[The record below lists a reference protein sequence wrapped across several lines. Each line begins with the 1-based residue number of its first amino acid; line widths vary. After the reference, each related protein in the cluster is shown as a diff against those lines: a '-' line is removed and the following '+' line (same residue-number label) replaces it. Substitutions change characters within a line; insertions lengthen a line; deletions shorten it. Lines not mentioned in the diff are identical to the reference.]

1 MKRICGLR
9 RDLLAVNVVGTLALV
24 AVMAAMAGAQVVQD
38 DSLVVKTGDGLV
50 RGVARNRG
58 GAEFLG
64 IPFAQ
69 PPVGELR
76 WHEPL
81 PAKAWDGVR
90 DAKGYSAPC
99 AQPDLGS
106 WNRHDAE
113 TGKED
118 CLYLN
123 VVTPAWPA
131 KAPLPV
137 MFWIHGGANEGGTA
151 MSPLYTGG
159 TLPNHGV
166 VLVSVNYRLGV
177 FGFLAHPEL
186 TGESAHHA
194 SGNYGLMDQIL
205 ALKWVI
211 ANIQRF
217 GGDPKNITVFG
228 QSAGA
233 IDTGLLMV
241 SPAKGL
247 FQKAI
252 QESGSAFTVPATPLA
267 EAEGDGKKFA
277 VAMGAPS
284 GVGQVAYLR
293 AIPAGELIKKW
304 TTHEPRPRFGPV
316 VDGWVLPKSP
326 AAMFAAGEES
336 AIPLL
341 FGTTTKEFESNA
353 SPELLRGMIA
363 TMAGNSAPEALKVY
377 GLADGGT
384 GTADPVYGTA
394 ADQIAA
400 DVTFRCPATAE
411 GRWHTAAHH
420 ATYQYEFD
428 HAVPGQPAAIHSS
441 DLGFVF
447 GFYPKTGNL
456 AGSYSDTDYK
466 VSDMVESYFTN
477 FAKSG
482 NPNGEGLPKWPE
494 FGSAMTYVKFTQS
507 GTVEEDVALR
517 NAQCHVY
524 EEVLQDKIRVDA
536 AKARALKSHQ

>member
-1 MKRICGLR
+1 MNDLCGLR
-9 RDLLAVNVVGTLALV
+9 RDLLAARIAGTLALLV
-24 AVMAAMAGAQVVQD
+24 AMVAASGAQVAQD
-38 DSLVVKTGDGLV
+38 DPLVVKTGDGLV
-50 RGVARNRG
+50 RGVARNGG

-64 IPFAQ
+64 IPFGQ

-76 WHEPL
+76 WREPL
-81 PAKAWDGVR
+81 PAKSWDGVR
-90 DAKGYSAPC
+90 DAMAYSAPC

-113 TGKED
+113 TGQED

-123 VVTPAWPA
+123 VVTPEWPA
-131 KAPLPV
+131 KKLLPV

-151 MSPLYTGG
+151 MSRLYTGG
-159 TLPNHGV
+159 KLPNHGV

-205 ALKWVI
+205 ALKWAI
-211 ANIQRF
+211 ANIERF

-241 SPAKGL
+241 SPAKEM

-252 QESGSAFTVPATPLA
+252 QESGAAFTAPVELLA
-267 EAEGDGKKFA
+267 DAEGDGKQFA
-277 VAMGAPS
+277 VSMGAPE
-284 GVGQVAYLR
+284 GAGQIAYLR
-293 AIPAGELIKKW
+293 GIPAGELIKKL
-304 TTHEPRPRFGPV
+304 TAHEPHQRFGPV
-316 VDGWVLPKSP
+316 VDGWVLTKRPTEL
-326 AAMFAAGEES
+326 FAAGEES
-336 AIPLL
+336 AIPVI
-341 FGTTTKEFESNA
+341 FGTTTKEFVSAA
-353 SPELLRGMIA
+353 SPDELRRRIA
-363 TMAGNSAPEALKVY
+363 ELAGGFAPEALKVY
-377 GLADGGT
+377 ELADGGT
-384 GTADPVYGTA
+384 GTVDPVYGTA

-420 ATYQYEFD
+420 AVYEYEFD

-456 AGSYSDTDYK
+456 AGRYADTDFK
-466 VSDMVESYFTN
+466 VSDTVETYFTN
-477 FAKSG
+477 FAKTG
-482 NPNGEGLPKWPE
+482 NPNGAGLPKWPE
-494 FGSAMTYVKFTQS
+494 FGATAAYVKFTQG
-507 GTVEEDVALR
+507 GTVEEAQDLR
-517 NAQCHVY
+517 GATCKVY
-524 EEVLQDKIRVDA
+524 REVIEAGMKRG
-536 AKARALKSHQ
+536 K

>member
-1 MKRICGLR
+1 MKMNYGSGWVRPWFVRWAGF
-9 RDLLAVNVVGTLALV
+9 AVVLI
-24 AVMAAMAGAQVVQD
+24 AVLPAMMTAQD
-38 DSLVVKTGDGLV
+38 DSLVVKTSDGLV
-50 RGVARNRG
+50 RGVARNGG

-69 PPVGELR
+69 PPAGALR

-81 PAKAWDGVR
+81 PAKPWSGVR
-90 DAKGYSAPC
+90 DAASYSAPC

-113 TGKED
+113 TGQED

-131 KAPLPV
+131 KTLLPV

-151 MSPLYTGG
+151 MSRLYTGG
-159 TLPNHGV
+159 KLPNHGV

-205 ALKWVI
+205 ALQWVI
-211 ANIQRF
+211 ANIEKF
-217 GGDPKNITVFG
+217 GGDAKNITVFG

-252 QESGSAFTVPATPLA
+252 QESGSALTVPATPLA

-277 VAMGAPS
+277 TAMGAPE
-284 GVGQVAYLR
+284 GAGQIAFLR

-304 TTHEPRPRFGPV
+304 TTHEPRSRFGPV

-326 AAMFAAGEES
+326 AEVFAAGQES
-336 AIPLL
+336 AVPLL

-353 SPELLRGMIA
+353 SPEMLRGMISRE
-363 TMAGNSAPEALKVY
+363 AGALAPEVLKVY
-377 GLADGGT
+377 GLSNGGA

-400 DVTFRCPATAE
+400 DVTFRCPGTAE
-411 GRWHTAAHH
+411 GRWHTAAHQ
-420 ATYQYEFD
+420 ATYEYEFD

-447 GFYPKTGNL
+447 GFYPKEGNL
-456 AGSYSDTDYK
+456 AGNYADTDYK

-477 FAKSG
+477 FARTG

-494 FGSAMTYVKFTQS
+494 FGSDGTFVQITQDGRIATAS
-507 GTVEEDVALR
+507 DLR
-517 NAQCHVY
+517 GPACKVY
-524 EEVLQDKIRVDA
+524 REAIEARMKLDK
-536 AKARALKSHQ
+536 

>member
-1 MKRICGLR
+1 MKWIFGLR
-9 RDLLAVNVVGTLALV
+9 RDMLAARMAGVLALF
-24 AVMAAMAGAQVVQD
+24 AVMAAIAGAQGIQND
-38 DSLVVKTGDGLV
+38 PLVVKTGDGLV
-50 RGVARNRG
+50 RGVTRNGG

-69 PPVGELR
+69 APVGGLR

-81 PAKAWDGVR
+81 QSKTWSGVR
-90 DAKGYSAPC
+90 DAKKYSAPC

-113 TGKED
+113 TGDED

-131 KAPLPV
+131 KALLPV

-151 MSPLYTGG
+151 MSQLYTDGK
-159 TLPNHGV
+159 LPNHGV

-194 SGNYGLMDQIL
+194 SGDYGLMDQIL

-211 ANIQRF
+211 ENIERF

-252 QESGSAFTVPATPLA
+252 QESGAAFTAPVATLA
-267 EAEGDGKKFA
+267 EAEGDGKQFA
-277 VAMGAPS
+277 VAMGAPE
-284 GVGQVAYLR
+284 GAGQIGFLR
-293 AIPAGELIKKW
+293 AISAGELIKKW
-304 TTHEPRPRFGPV
+304 TAHEPRARFGPD
-316 VDGWVLPKSP
+316 VDGWVLARKPTE
-326 AAMFAAGEES
+326 AFAAGEES

-341 FGTTTKEFESNA
+341 FGTTTREFGAVTSA
-353 SPELLRGMIA
+353 DELRRRIA
-363 TMAGNSAPEALKVY
+363 ALAGGFAPEALKVY

-384 GTADPVYGTA
+384 GTVDPVYGTA

-428 HAVPGQPAAIHSS
+428 HAVPGQPFAIHSS

-447 GFYPKTGNL
+447 GFYPREGNL
-456 AGSYSDTDYK
+456 AGNYADTDYK
-466 VSDMVESYFTN
+466 VSETVENYFTN
-477 FAKSG
+477 FARTG
-482 NPNGEGLPKWPE
+482 NPNGEGLPNWPE
-494 FGSAMTYVKFTQS
+494 FGSAAPFVKFTQG
-507 GTVEEDVALR
+507 GTVEEAQDLR
-517 NAQCHVY
+517 APQCKVY
-524 EEVLQDKIRVDA
+524 REVIEAGMKPG
-536 AKARALKSHQ
+536 K

>member
-1 MKRICGLR
+1 MESIFGWR
-9 RDLLAVNVVGTLALV
+9 RLWFATLAVLTLFAV
-24 AVMAAMAGAQVVQD
+24 APAAKAGAED
-38 DSLVVKTGDGLV
+38 DSLVVKTSGGLLRGMARDG
-50 RGVARNRG
+50 G

-69 PPVGELR
+69 PPVGALR

-81 PAKAWDGVR
+81 PAKTWNDVR
-90 DAKGYSAPC
+90 DAKSYSAPC

-113 TGKED
+113 TGQED

-131 KAPLPV
+131 KKPLPV
-137 MFWIHGGANEGGTA
+137 MFWIHGGANEGGTG
-151 MSPLYTGG
+151 MSPLYTDG
-159 TLPNHGV
+159 TLANHGV

-194 SGNYGLMDQIL
+194 SGDYGLMDQIL

-211 ANIQRF
+211 GNIERF

-233 IDTGLLMV
+233 IDTGLLMT
-241 SPAKGL
+241 SSAKGL

-252 QESGSAFTVPATPLA
+252 QESGSAFTVSVTPLA

-277 VAMGAPS
+277 ATMGAPE
-284 GVGQVAYLR
+284 GVGQIAYLR
-293 AIPAGELIKKW
+293 GIPAGELIKRW
-304 TTHEPRPRFGPV
+304 TAHEPHQRFGPD
-316 VDGWVLPKSP
+316 VDGWVLTRNP
-326 AAMFAAGEES
+326 AEVFAAGEES

-341 FGTTTKEFESNA
+341 FGTTTKEFESKDSA
-353 SPELLRGMIA
+353 DMLRGMIA
-363 TMAGNSAPEALKVY
+363 RRAGEFAPEALKVY

-384 GTADPVYGTA
+384 GTVDPVYGTA

-428 HAVPGQPAAIHSS
+428 HAVPGQPAAIHST

-447 GFYPKTGNL
+447 GFYPKVGNL
-456 AGSYSDTDYK
+456 AGSYGDTDFK
-466 VSDMVESYFTN
+466 ISELVESYFTN
-477 FAKSG
+477 FAKAG
-482 NPNGEGLPKWPE
+482 NPNAAGLPEWPE
-494 FGSAMTYVKFTQS
+494 FGSDGRFVQITQDGRIATAS
-507 GTVEEDVALR
+507 DLR
-517 NAQCHVY
+517 GPAC
-524 EEVLQDKIRVDA
+524 KIYRDA
-536 AKARALKSHQ
+536 IEARIKLGK

>member
-1 MKRICGLR
+1 MKRNSGLR
-9 RDLLAVNVVGTLALV
+9 RISYAAFFLLI
-24 AVMAAMAGAQVVQD
+24 AAMAGAQD
-38 DSLVVKTGDGLV
+38 DPLVVKTSDGLGG
-50 RGVARNRG
+50 GVGRNGG

-64 IPFAQ
+64 IPFAE
-69 PPVGELR
+69 PPVGALR

-81 PAKAWDGVR
+81 PGEPWSGVR
-90 DAKGYSAPC
+90 DAKEYSAPC
-99 AQPDLGS
+99 AQPDLGT

-113 TGKED
+113 TGQED

-131 KAPLPV
+131 KTLLPV

-151 MSPLYTGG
+151 MSRLYTGG
-159 TLPNHGV
+159 KLPNHGV

-177 FGFLAHPEL
+177 LGFLAHPEL

-205 ALKWVI
+205 ALKWVL
-211 ANIQRF
+211 ANIERF

-241 SPAKGL
+241 SPAKRL

-252 QESGSAFTVPATPLA
+252 QESGSAFTEPVLPLA
-267 EAEGDGKKFA
+267 EDETKGKQFA
-277 VAMGAPS
+277 VAMGAPE
-284 GVGQVAYLR
+284 GARQIAFLR

-304 TTHEPRPRFGPV
+304 TAHEPRARFGPD
-316 VDGWVLPKSP
+316 VDGWVLTRKPTEV
-326 AAMFAAGEES
+326 FAAGGES

-341 FGTTTKEFESNA
+341 FGTTTREFGAAA
-353 SPELLRGMIA
+353 SGDELRRRIA
-363 TMAGNSAPEALKVY
+363 WLAGDFAPEALKAY
-377 GLADGGT
+377 GLADGGA
-384 GTADPVYGTA
+384 GTFDPVYGTA

-428 HAVPGQPAAIHSS
+428 HAVPGQLFAIHSS

-447 GFYPKTGNL
+447 GFYPKEGNL
-456 AGSYSDTDYK
+456 AGNYSDTDYK
-466 VSDMVESYFTN
+466 VSETVENYFTN
-477 FAKSG
+477 FARTG
-482 NPNGEGLPKWPE
+482 NPNGEGLPNWPE
-494 FGSAMTYVKFTQS
+494 FGAAGTFVKFTQS
-507 GTVEEDVALR
+507 GTVEEAQDLR
-517 NAQCHVY
+517 SAQCKVY
-524 EEVLQDKIRVDA
+524 REVVEAGMKPG
-536 AKARALKSHQ
+536 K

>member
-1 MKRICGLR
+1 MKRNSGLR
-9 RDLLAVNVVGTLALV
+9 RISYAAFFLLI
-24 AVMAAMAGAQVVQD
+24 AAMAGAQD
-38 DSLVVKTGDGLV
+38 DPLVVKTSDGLV
-50 RGVARNRG
+50 RGVGRNGG

-81 PAKAWDGVR
+81 PGKPWSGVR
-90 DAKGYSAPC
+90 DARDYSAPC
-99 AQPDLGS
+99 AQPDLGA

-113 TGKED
+113 TGQED

-131 KAPLPV
+131 KTLLPV

-151 MSPLYTGG
+151 MSRLYTGG
-159 TLPNHGV
+159 KLPNHGV

-177 FGFLAHPEL
+177 LGFLAHPEL

-211 ANIQRF
+211 TNIERF

-241 SPAKGL
+241 SSAKGL

-252 QESGSAFTVPATPLA
+252 QESGSAFTEPVLPLA
-267 EAEGDGKKFA
+267 EDAGRGKQFA
-277 VAMGAPS
+277 AAMGAPE
-284 GVGQVAYLR
+284 GAGQIAFLR
-293 AIPAGELIKKW
+293 AIPAAELITKW
-304 TTHEPRPRFGPV
+304 RAHALQPRFGPV
-316 VDGWVLPKSP
+316 VDGFVLTRKPTEV
-326 AAMFAAGEES
+326 FATGAES

-341 FGTTTKEFESNA
+341 FGTTTREFEA
-353 SPELLRGMIA
+353 ATPADALRRRIA
-363 TMAGNSAPEALKVY
+363 GLAGDFAPEALKVY

-384 GTADPVYGTA
+384 GTVDPVYGTA

-400 DVTFRCPATAE
+400 DVAFRCPATAE

-420 ATYQYEFD
+420 PTYEYEFD
-428 HAVPGQPAAIHSS
+428 HAVPGQAFAIHSS

-447 GFYPKTGNL
+447 GFYPKEGNL
-456 AGSYSDTDYK
+456 AGNYSDTDYK
-466 VSDMVESYFTN
+466 VSETVENYFTN
-477 FAKSG
+477 FARTG
-482 NPNGEGLPKWPE
+482 NPNGEGLPNWPE
-494 FGSAMTYVKFTQS
+494 FGAAGTFVKFTQS
-507 GTVEEDVALR
+507 GTVEGAQDLR
-517 NAQCHVY
+517 SAQCKVY
-524 EEVLQDKIRVDA
+524 REVVEAGMKPG
-536 AKARALKSHQ
+536 K

>member
-1 MKRICGLR
+1 MNRLCMLPR
-9 RDLLAVNVVGTLALV
+9 HWFATRMAGTLALLV
-24 AVMAAMAGAQVVQD
+24 GIAAISGAQVVQD
-38 DSLVVKTGDGLV
+38 DPLVVKTGDGPV
-50 RGVARNRG
+50 RGVARNGG

-113 TGKED
+113 TGQED

-123 VVTPAWPA
+123 VVTPEWPA
-131 KAPLPV
+131 KKLLPV

-151 MSPLYTGG
+151 MSRLYTGG

-166 VLVSVNYRLGV
+166 VLVGVNYRLGV

-186 TGESAHHA
+186 TGESAHRA

-211 ANIQRF
+211 ANIERF

-252 QESGSAFTVPATPLA
+252 QESGAAFTAPVTSLA
-267 EAEGDGKKFA
+267 EAEGEGKQFA
-277 VAMGAPS
+277 AAMGAP
-284 GVGQVAYLR
+284 VGAGQIAYLR
-293 AIPAGELIKKW
+293 AIPAGDLIKKS
-304 TTHEPRPRFGPV
+304 TTHEPRTRFGPD

-326 AAMFAAGEES
+326 TALFAAGEES
-336 AIPLL
+336 PIPVI
-341 FGTTTKEFESNA
+341 FGTTTKEFESKA
-353 SPELLRGMIA
+353 SPEMLRGMIA
-363 TMAGNSAPEALKVY
+363 AMAGAFAPEALKVY
-377 GLADGGT
+377 GLAGDGT
-384 GTADPVYGTA
+384 GTADPVYGSP

-420 ATYQYEFD
+420 AAYEYEFD
-428 HAVPGQPAAIHSS
+428 HAVPGQAAAIHSS

-456 AGSYSDTDYK
+456 AGSYSDTDFK

-477 FAKSG
+477 FARTG
-482 NPNGEGLPKWPE
+482 NPNGEGLPNWPE
-494 FGSAMTYVKFTQS
+494 FGAAAAYVKFTQS
-507 GTVEEDVALR
+507 GTVDQAQDLRGNACKVYRDVIEAGMKR
-517 NAQCHVY
+517 P
-524 EEVLQDKIRVDA
+524 K
-536 AKARALKSHQ
+536 